1 MKINTTIQYQPVFE
15 RNPNNFLLKNSTK
28 IEQMLESGAT
38 VKEIASTFNT
48 DIQAIYR
55 FLRIKKINP
64 PQRQKKAY
72 VENINNVL
80 LANIK
85 LFVDKNLTIEAIAQ
99 KTKCTV
105 KDINT
110 WLTNNEHNIK
120 SLLRL
125 EMFKSGMSI
134 KEVANEC
141 GITIERAGQ
150 LKRKFQK
157 ENLIS
162 SGEQRKKT
170 NDIQNDIR
178 SGMTT
183 KELTKKYKLSESSIY
198 RYKKIGK
205 ITKDEITPIRKQRM
219 IAMIKEG
226 LGIRDMAR
234 QLEVS
239 EAAVKFTIKKHGLKE
254 LMNEVRE
261 KIELMI
267 FEDAQKGVYLDA
279 LAKKYG
285 YSKRTISYKI
295 QRCKERLEKLKS
307 IDQQ

>member
-72 VENINNVL
+72 AENINNVL

-110 WLTNNEHNIK
+110 TLIK
-120 SLLRL
+120 SYTLKQSL
-125 EMFKSGMSI
+125 MF
-134 KEVANEC
+134 
-141 GITIERAGQ
+141 
-150 LKRKFQK
+150 
-157 ENLIS
+157 
-162 SGEQRKKT
+162 
-170 NDIQNDIR
+170 
-178 SGMTT
+178 
-183 KELTKKYKLSESSIY
+183 
-198 RYKKIGK
+198 
-205 ITKDEITPIRKQRM
+205 
-219 IAMIKEG
+219 
-226 LGIRDMAR
+226 
-234 QLEVS
+234 
-239 EAAVKFTIKKHGLKE
+239 
-254 LMNEVRE
+254 
-261 KIELMI
+261 
-267 FEDAQKGVYLDA
+267 
-279 LAKKYG
+279 
-285 YSKRTISYKI
+285 
-295 QRCKERLEKLKS
+295 
-307 IDQQ
+307 